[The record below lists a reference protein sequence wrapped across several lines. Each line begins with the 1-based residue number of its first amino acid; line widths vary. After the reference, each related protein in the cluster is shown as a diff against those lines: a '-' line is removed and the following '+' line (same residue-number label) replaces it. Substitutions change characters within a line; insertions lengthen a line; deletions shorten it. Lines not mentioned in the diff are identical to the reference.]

1 MFNLEQAV
9 EELKGITITLGED
22 EVTLDGITYID
33 FYKFICQLS
42 DEEAAELVYQL
53 EDKIGKEATGK
64 VMEAILSIDEE
75 IQDLM
80 LENEHESSE
89 QTQHQVDL
97 PNETAP
103 LPPVEMVNMNDFYS
117 FSPDLITKYLDERS
131 NDFAYIMGLFNSGY
145 NGSQV
150 FTTVETEKQRVH
162 ELQLLKLKHAQEM
175 ELTKLKLEY
184 EVKIANIQLE
194 NSKVQTELATKQM
207 SVKQLLG

>member
-103 LPPVEMVNMNDFYS
+103 LPPVEMVDMNDFYS

-175 ELTKLKLEY
+175 ELTKLKLDY